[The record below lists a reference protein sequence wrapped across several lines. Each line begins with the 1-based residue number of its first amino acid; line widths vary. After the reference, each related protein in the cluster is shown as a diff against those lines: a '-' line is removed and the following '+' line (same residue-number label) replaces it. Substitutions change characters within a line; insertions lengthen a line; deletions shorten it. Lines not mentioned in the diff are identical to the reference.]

1 MTAFFTAKR
10 ALPGLALCA
19 GIALLAFGLERWEIA
34 VWGHAWLEAL
44 VLAILAGAL
53 VRTSLPLPDH
63 AQTGIRIAAKSVMEA
78 AVALMGAST
87 SLGVLANTGVALIA
101 AIAGT
106 IALTIAVGYRIGRAL
121 GLSDRM
127 AMLVACGNAICGNSA
142 IAAVAPAIDA
152 DGKDVSAA
160 IGFTAVMGI
169 GVVLGVAPLA
179 VALKLSAVQGGMLA
193 GMTVYA
199 VPQVLAAANP
209 LGVVAVQTGAV
220 VKLVRVLMLA
230 PVVAIL
236 SHIYG
241 NELSRPD
248 KGGVGRF
255 VPGFILIFV
264 ALAVLRS
271 AGAIPDGAAAI
282 AHNASLLLTVL
293 AMAGLGLGVDLRL
306 VVAAGPRV
314 TASVAASLIVLV
326 VGALGVIR
334 LLG

>member
-199 VPQVLAAANP
+199 VPQVL
-209 LGVVAVQTGAV
+209 
-220 VKLVRVLMLA
+220 
-230 PVVAIL
+230 
-236 SHIYG
+236 
-241 NELSRPD
+241 
-248 KGGVGRF
+248 
-255 VPGFILIFV
+255 
-264 ALAVLRS
+264 RS

-326 VGALGVIR
+326 LGALGVIR
-334 LLG
+334 VLG

>member
-1 MTAFFTAKR
+1 
-10 ALPGLALCA
+10 
-19 GIALLAFGLERWEIA
+19 
-34 VWGHAWLEAL
+34 
-44 VLAILAGAL
+44 
-53 VRTSLPLPDH
+53 
-63 AQTGIRIAAKSVMEA
+63 
-78 AVALMGAST
+78 
-87 SLGVLANTGVALIA
+87 
-101 AIAGT
+101 
-106 IALTIAVGYRIGRAL
+106 
-121 GLSDRM
+121 
-127 AMLVACGNAICGNSA
+127 
-142 IAAVAPAIDA
+142 
-152 DGKDVSAA
+152 
-160 IGFTAVMGI
+160 
-169 GVVLGVAPLA
+169 
-179 VALKLSAVQGGMLA
+179 MLA

-209 LGVVAVQTGAV
+209 LGAVAVQIGAV

-241 NELSRPD
+241 HAPSRPGR
-248 KGGVGRF
+248 GGVGRF

-271 AGAIPDGAAAI
+271 AGAIQDGASAI